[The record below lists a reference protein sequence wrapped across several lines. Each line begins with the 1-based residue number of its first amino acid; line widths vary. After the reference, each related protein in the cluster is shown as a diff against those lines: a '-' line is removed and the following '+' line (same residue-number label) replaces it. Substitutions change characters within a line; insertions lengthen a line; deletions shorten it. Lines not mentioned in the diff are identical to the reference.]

1 MLPAWREAD
10 LRLGNL
16 ESPVTS
22 AARAA
27 PCKLTLRAAP
37 DAVASLW
44 AAAGNGR
51 RSAWPSAFR
60 ITTSGRGLRCVAPA
74 RIERQAAWGPLLR
87 RLEMRLFDRGL
98 LPFAVEGD

>member
-1 MLPAWREAD
+1 MASKPIRIIAVGDLSFNGRYRSVLRRFGAGGPFRFVLPAWREAD

-44 AAAGNGR
+44 AAAGNG
-51 RSAWPSAFR
+51 SALRGPPPS
-60 ITTSGRGLRCVAPA
+60 GLRRAD
-74 RIERQAAWGPLLR
+74 G
-87 RLEMRLFDRGL
+87 G
-98 LPFAVEGD
+98 